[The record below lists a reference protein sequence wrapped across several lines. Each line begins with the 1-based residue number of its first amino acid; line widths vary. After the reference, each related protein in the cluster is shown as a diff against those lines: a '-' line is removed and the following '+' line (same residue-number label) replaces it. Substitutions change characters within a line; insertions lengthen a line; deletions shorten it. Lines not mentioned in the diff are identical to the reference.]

1 MCAARAR
8 PKSRNGDLDPILRA
22 CAGALLGALPLLYT
36 MEMWW
41 YARAVSEPVLLGMMA
56 VAGGIVVLSIL
67 FGGFRRGRVTHL
79 GIDTLIVF
87 GIGITIS
94 ALTLVVVGRI
104 HPGQVP
110 LSAAARMIAL
120 EAIPCAIGAAL
131 AMTQFRPRDGDRKN
145 VDRRIGRLSQDRQKV
160 LATLVGAVFFA
171 FNVAPTDELRMMAM
185 EAEPVYFPLIV
196 LFSLLVSY
204 VIVFEADFAERPKGY
219 TTGALGNPFAE
230 TLVSYVLSFGVSYA
244 FLAGFGHLTAE
255 APLYTQISTTVM
267 LGYVTT
273 IGGSAGRVL
282 VAG

>member
-1 MCAARAR
+1 
-8 PKSRNGDLDPILRA
+8 
-22 CAGALLGALPLLYT
+22 

-41 YARAVSEPVLLGMMA
+41 YGRVVSEPTLLGMLA
-56 VAGGIVVLSIL
+56 VAGGVVVLSIL

-94 ALTLVVVGRI
+94 AVTLLVVGRI
-104 HPGQVP
+104 HPGQLP

-131 AMTQFRPRDGDRKN
+131 AMTQFRPRDGSKKN
-145 VDRRIGRLSQDRQKV
+145 IDRRIDRLSQDRQKV

-171 FNVAPTDELRMMAM
+171 FNVAPTDELRMMAL
-185 EAEPVYFPLIV
+185 EAERVYFPLIV

-204 VIVFEADFAERPKGY
+204 IIVFEADFAERPKGY
-219 TTGALGNPFAE
+219 TTGALGHPFAE
-230 TLVSYVLSFGVSYA
+230 TLTSYALSLGVSYA
-244 FLAGFGHLTAE
+244 FLAGFGHVTPE
-255 APLYTQISTTVM
+255 TPFYTQITTTVM

>member
-1 MCAARAR
+1 M
-8 PKSRNGDLDPILRA
+8 
-22 CAGALLGALPLLYT
+22 GALPLLYT

-41 YARAVSEPVLLGMMA
+41 YGRVVSEPTLLAMMA
-56 VAGGIVVLSIL
+56 VAGGVVVLSIL

-94 ALTLVVVGRI
+94 AVTLLVVGRI
-104 HPGQVP
+104 HPGQLP

-145 VDRRIGRLSQDRQKV
+145 IDRRLDRLSQDRQKV

-171 FNVAPTDELRMMAM
+171 FNVAPTDELRMMTM

-204 VIVFEADFAERPKGY
+204 LIVFEADFAERPKGY
-219 TTGALGNPFAE
+219 TTGSLGNPFAE
-230 TLVSYVLSFGVSYA
+230 TLVSYVLSLGVSYA
-244 FLAGFGHLTAE
+244 FLAGFGHLPLET
-255 APLYTQISTTVM
+255 PLYTQVSTTVM

>member
-1 MCAARAR
+1 MTAR
-8 PKSRNGDLDPILRA
+8 KSRNPSGFGDLDPILRA

-41 YARAVSEPVLLGMMA
+41 YARIVSEPILLGMMA

-67 FGGFRRGRVTHL
+67 FGGFRRGRVAHL
-79 GIDTLIVF
+79 GIDTLIAF
-87 GIGITIS
+87 GIGI
-94 ALTLVVVGRI
+94 AAAAVTLLVVGRI
-104 HPGQVP
+104 HPGVVP

-120 EAIPCAIGAAL
+120 ETIPCAIGAAL

-145 VDRRIGRLSQDRQKV
+145 IDRRIDRLSQDRQKV

-171 FNVAPTDELRMMAM
+171 FNVAPTDELRMMTM

-196 LFSLLVSY
+196 LFSLVVSY
-204 VIVFEADFAERPKGY
+204 VIVFEADFAERPAGY
-219 TTGALGNPFAE
+219 TTGALGTPLAE
-230 TLVSYVLSFGVSYA
+230 TLVTYLLSLGVSYA
-244 FLAGFGHLTAE
+244 FLVGFGHLNPDTPIPA
-255 APLYTQISTTVM
+255 QIAATVM
-267 LGYVTT
+267 MGYVTT